1 MSKNV
6 VLVDII
12 QLAITFRPVAS
23 CASVVTNPEG
33 VLLSGKMSFVK
44 FMKTENFLVDFVRIV
59 FKYCRAGFNSQMKYI
74 SEIVV
79 FNWKDSG
86 ITR

>member
-12 QLAITFRPVAS
+12 QLAIIYQPVAFL
-23 CASVVTNPEG
+23 ALVVTNPEG

-44 FMKTENFLVDFVRIV
+44 FMKTESFSVDFVRV
-59 FKYCRAGFNSQMKYI
+59 VLKYCRAGCNSLD
-74 SEIVV
+74 EIY
-79 FNWKDSG
+79 
-86 ITR
+86 

>member
-23 CASVVTNPEG
+23 RALVVTNPEG

-44 FMKTENFLVDFVRIV
+44 FMKMESFSEDFVRV
-59 FKYCRAGFNSQMKYI
+59 VLRYCRAVFDSLD
-74 SEIVV
+74 EIY
-79 FNWKDSG
+79 N
-86 ITR
+86 

>member
-6 VLVDII
+6 VMTDII

-23 CASVVTNPEG
+23 RALVVTNPEG

-44 FMKTENFLVDFVRIV
+44 FMKMESFSVDFVRV
-59 FKYCRAGFNSQMKYI
+59 VLKYCRAGFNSLD
-74 SEIVV
+74 EIY
-79 FNWKDSG
+79 N
-86 ITR
+86 

>member
-12 QLAITFRPVAS
+12 QLVITYQPDVFLAL
-23 CASVVTNPEG
+23 VVTNPEG

-44 FMKTENFLVDFVRIV
+44 FMKTESFSVDFVRV
-59 FKYCRAGFNSQMKYI
+59 ELKYCRAGFNSLDKIY
-74 SEIVV
+74 
-79 FNWKDSG
+79 
-86 ITR
+86 